1 MFADD
6 SKCYRVIETPQ
17 DTELLQ
23 SDLHSLCKWST
34 TSDLNFTLKKCTS
47 IRFSRKRTKKSPDY
61 NLNHQQITITST
73 QKDLGIIISNNLKW
87 TPHISNIVSKA
98 NQMLGFLRRNC
109 TNLTDIKCRRLLYLT
124 LVRAHLCYG
133 SEIWAPQSTSRDL
146 LRIESVQRRSTKY
159 VLQDYHSS
167 YTDRLKLLNLLPI
180 SYWYEIKDII
190 SFYKM
195 KSGIYDLNPENYVDP
210 PPSQHLTPF
219 SSTISFRPNLC
230 RTTSFRSSFFNRI
243 VPLWNS
249 LPEELKL
256 SNSTV
261 ILKTKLKNHYQE
273 KLKTVFDVDRPRTW
287 KTICSKCRSCVVNC
301 CS

>member
-1 MFADD
+1 MGA
-6 SKCYRVIETPQ
+6 YMQGGYI
-17 DTELLQ
+17 
-23 SDLHSLCKWST
+23 W
-34 TSDLNFTLKKCTS
+34 
-47 IRFSRKRTKKSPDY
+47 
-61 NLNHQQITITST
+61 
-73 QKDLGIIISNNLKW
+73 G
-87 TPHISNIVSKA
+87 
-98 NQMLGFLRRNC
+98 G
-109 TNLTDIKCRRLLYLT
+109 LYWGGKL
-124 LVRAHLCYG
+124 
-133 SEIWAPQSTSRDL
+133 I
-146 LRIESVQRRSTKY
+146 SVQQRATKY
-159 VLQDYHSS
+159 VLQNYHSS
-167 YTDRLKLLNLLPI
+167 YTDCLKLLNLLPI

-195 KSGIYDLNPENYVDP
+195 KSGIYDLNPKNYIDP
-210 PPSQHLTPF
+210 PSKHLTCF
-219 SSTISFRPNLC
+219 SFTISFQPNLC

-287 KTICSKCRSCVVNC
+287 KTICSKCRSCAVNC